1 MKTCSCCKLEKIFTE
16 FNKNKKSKD
25 GYQSICRNCS
35 KEHYR
40 DYYKQYYERV
50 RENKISSS
58 KKYYEENR
66 SEILESRKEYQKQY
80 YENNIEKILEYYQK
94 NKDNICIRNKKYRES
109 NKDKI
114 LARNAKRR
122 ADKIKATPKWL
133 SKEQLLEISFYYWLC
148 NSMSED
154 NDVKYHV
161 DHIVPLRGKDVCG
174 LHVPWNLQILE
185 ASDNIRKSNKLLQ

>member
-1 MKTCSCCKLEKIFTE
+1 MKLCGSCKTEKIFTD

-25 GYQSICRNCS
+25 GYQSICRSCS
-35 KEHYR
+35 KDIQKE
-40 DYYKQYYERV
+40 YYKQYYARI
-50 RENKISSS
+50 RENKIESSR
-58 KKYYEENR
+58 KYYEENKA
-66 SEILESRKEYQKQY
+66 EILESRKEYQKQY
-80 YENNIEKILEYYQK
+80 YENNIEKFLEYYEK
-94 NKDNICIRNKKYRES
+94 NKEKICTRTKKYRES

-148 NSMSED
+148 GLMSED
-154 NDVKYHV
+154 NDIKYHV
-161 DHIVPLRGKDVCG
+161 DHIVPLQGKDVCG

-185 ASDNIRKSNKLLQ
+185 ASENIRKSNKLLQ